1 MKTKNFLISGIVGGI
16 VNFLLG
22 WLFYGLLFV
31 DSFPQPEESSNTLIM
46 IFLGCLTFGLFLAYI
61 FTHWAQITT
70 ASTGAKAGAI
80 IGIFM
85 GFYFNFF
92 NMAMNT
98 EATYQLFAL
107 DLGISII
114 MTAITGAIIALIN
127 GKLK

>member
-1 MKTKNFLISGIVGGI
+1 MKTKNFLISGISGGI

-31 DSFPQPEESSNTLIM
+31 ESFPQPEESSNTLIM

-61 FTHWAQITT
+61 FTNWAQITT
-70 ASTGAKAGAI
+70 VSTGAKAGAI

-85 GFYFNFF
+85 GLYFNFF

-98 EATYQLFAL
+98 EATNQLFAL
-107 DLGISII
+107 DVGISII

>member
-22 WLFYGLLFV
+22 WRFYGLLFV

-61 FTHWAQITT
+61 FTQWAQITT
-70 ASTGAKAGAI
+70 VSTGAKAGAI

-85 GFYFNFF
+85 GLYFNFF

-98 EATYQLFAL
+98 EATNQLFAL
-107 DLGISII
+107 DVGISII